1 MIKLFFCVTIMIM
14 PKELVI
20 ALIIVGSIILLGII
34 AYFIFTIFISRMM
47 AVKMCEP
54 KHFKTKEEKDEELAL
69 CGHRDGFD
77 RYQREPIEFIMPDN
91 YVIHGDYSLNNPK
104 KFVICMHGH
113 TSNRQASLK
122 YAYAFYRLGYSLIFF
137 DHRSHGDNARGIV
150 TMGYKESLDL
160 VEIIKQVRN
169 KFGQDIEIGLFGC
182 SMGGVTALNT
192 VNKVKGLSFV
202 VSDCAFASLEDIV
215 RGFCKQHHSP
225 AWMHLGWTN
234 MFLKK
239 KYGFSFKDNS
249 PKDELKKNKDVPIL
263 FIHGDKDDFVFP
275 ENVQMLYSNEAG
287 PKELQ
292 IFEGANH
299 CGSVT
304 KDKERYY
311 KVIEEFVNKYKRG

>member
-1 MIKLFFCVTIMIM
+1 M
-14 PKELVI
+14 PKELAI
-20 ALIIVGSIILLGII
+20 TLIIIGSVILLGII
-34 AYFIFTIFISRMM
+34 GYFIFTIFISRMM

-54 KHFKTKEEKDEELAL
+54 KHFKTKEEKDEELAM
-69 CGHRDGFD
+69 CGHHDGFD
-77 RYQREPIEFIMPDN
+77 EYKREPIEFIMPDG

-150 TMGYKESLDL
+150 TMGYQESKDAA
-160 VEIIKQVRN
+160 EIIKQVRE
-169 KFGQDIEIGLFGC
+169 KFGQDIELGLFGC
-182 SMGGVTALNT
+182 SMGGVTALLCIS
-192 VNKVKGLSFV
+192 KVKDLSFV

-225 AWMHLGWTN
+225 AWLHLGWTN

-239 KYGFSFKDNS
+239 KYNLSFEDVS
-249 PKDELKKNKDVPIL
+249 PKEELKNNKETPVL
-263 FIHGDKDDFVFP
+263 FIHGSKDDFVFP
-275 ENVQMLYSNEAG
+275 SNVQMLYSNDAD
-287 PKELQ
+287 PKQLE

-299 CGSVT
+299 CGSVSL
-304 KDKERYY
+304 DKERYY
-311 KVIEEFVNKYKRG
+311 KVIEEFINKYKRG

>member
-1 MIKLFFCVTIMIM
+1 M
-14 PKELVI
+14 PKELAI
-20 ALIIVGSIILLGII
+20 TLIIIGSVILLGII
-34 AYFIFTIFISRMM
+34 GYFIFTIFISKMM

-54 KHFKTKEEKDEELAL
+54 KHFKTKEEKDEELAM
-69 CGHRDGFD
+69 CGHHDGFD
-77 RYQREPIEFIMPDN
+77 EYKREPIEFIMPDG

-150 TMGYKESLDL
+150 TMGHQESKDAA
-160 VEIIKQVRN
+160 EIIKQVRE
-169 KFGQDIEIGLFGC
+169 KFGQDIELGLFGC
-182 SMGGVTALNT
+182 SMGGVTALLCIS
-192 VNKVKGLSFV
+192 KIKDLSFV

-225 AWMHLGWTN
+225 ARLHLGWTN

-239 KYGFSFKDNS
+239 KYNLSFEDVS
-249 PKDELKKNKDVPIL
+249 PKEELKNNKETPVL
-263 FIHGDKDDFVFP
+263 FIHGSKDDFVFP
-275 ENVQMLYSNEAG
+275 SNVQMLYSNDAG
-287 PKELQ
+287 PKQLE

-299 CGSVT
+299 CGSVSL
-304 KDKERYY
+304 DKERYY
-311 KVIEEFVNKYKRG
+311 KVIEEFINKYKRG